1 MVQSEREAILYFVDG
16 FIKDEVFE
24 KMLEFWFNQ
33 KPEDLAG
40 ITDMERF
47 SRDKMPYVEADAT
60 YDIKQAVTAVLS
72 GPAVFIM
79 DGVDGFLLIDTRTYH
94 VRGIDEP
101 QKDKSLRGSRDGF
114 VE

>member
-1 MVQSEREAILYFVDG
+1 MH
-16 FIKDEVFE
+16 
-24 KMLEFWFNQ
+24 EFWFNQ

-79 DGVDGFLLIDTRTYH
+79 DGGRRFFIDRYPNLP
-94 VRGIDEP
+94 RARNRRAA
-101 QKDKSLRGSRDGF
+101 KR
-114 VE
+114 